1 MTLSRRSVLK
11 ALTLPVL
18 TGLGAVGCG
27 SGERTVQVAVVWTDW
42 ELTQFE
48 RVMNEFSRR
57 YNIGYSLLS
66 MGDDTTAF
74 LSNEVT
80 ASAEP
85 DVALVPQPGLVLS
98 DSTRKLLA
106 QVDWPSN
113 DAPSWRS
120 LLAIRAGSQ
129 SGGQYGVWFKA
140 AHESMVWHGAD
151 LQVPSAGWDWDTWVR
166 QCQAL
171 AGRGRPPLSIG
182 AADGWVPALW
192 FANVLLSIDP
202 PLYHSLA
209 VTDSNGPVGGPGPT
223 WDNPKVRLALTRLAD
238 VWRIDGVF
246 PGGPERALVTQFDQ
260 SVLDVFGSGDAAMVV
275 GADFFW
281 PIIKNSTTFPLDQV
295 RWFRFPSKP
304 GENGPVVVAGDAAV
318 LFPRPGRES
327 YGRQLIGWLQT
338 PDAAKI
344 WAGAG
349 GYLSINDKV
358 TVSDYHDYPAS
369 MHTDQLIQDVS
380 QGWPPANSAAFDL
393 ADVLGGPLLGGDG
406 AGTWKIFTDFF
417 TAVAVK
423 RSAVPD
429 AIDAVVTALDQGQGG
444 S

>member
-1 MTLSRRSVLK
+1 MPLSRRSALK
-11 ALTLPVL
+11 ALTLPL
-18 TGLGAVGCG
+18 LAGLGAAGCG
-27 SGERTVQVAVVWTDW
+27 GGERTVQVAVVWTDW
-42 ELTQFE
+42 ELMQFE
-48 RVMNEFSRR
+48 RVMNEFSRQ

-80 ASAEP
+80 ALAEP
-85 DVALVPQPGLVLS
+85 DVALIPQPGLVLS
-98 DSTRKLLA
+98 DPTRKLLA
-106 QVDWPSN
+106 RVSWPPN
-113 DAPSWRS
+113 DAPSWRG
-120 LLAIRAGSQ
+120 LLAGPADS
-129 SGGQYGVWFKA
+129 QYGVWFKA

-151 LQVPSAGWDWDTWVR
+151 LQVPSDGWDWDTWVT
-166 QCQAL
+166 QCRAL
-171 AGRGRPPLSIG
+171 AKRGHPPLSIG
-182 AADGWVPALW
+182 AADGWVVALW

-209 VTDSNGPVGGPGPT
+209 VTYSNGPDGGPGPT
-223 WDNPKVRLALTRLAD
+223 WDNPSVRLALSRLAD
-238 VWRIDGVF
+238 VWGIDGAF

-281 PIIKNSTTFPLDQV
+281 PIIKNSTTFPLDRV
-295 RWFRFPSKP
+295 RWFPFPSKP
-304 GENGPVVVAGDAAV
+304 EENRPVVVAGDAAV

-327 YGRQLIGWLQT
+327 YGRLLIDWLQT
-338 PDAAKI
+338 PDAARI

-349 GYLSINDKV
+349 GYLSINDQV
-358 TVSDYHDYPAS
+358 TVSDYRDYPAS
-369 MHTDQLIQDVS
+369 MRTEQLIGDVR

-393 ADVLGGPLLGGDG
+393 ADVLGGTLGGGDG

-417 TAVAVK
+417 TAVAVQ
-423 RSAVPD
+423 RSALPD